1 MILAKSFATQS
12 LRHQATATAAK
23 KLASVQLFSTV
34 RETLPH
40 HPSDKAAIAEVA
52 ATTEKWLKTVTG
64 QKPTSPAETA
74 ALYANDGVL
83 WATVS
88 TELRVNPKEI
98 RDYFD
103 VFARLPNLTVTDY
116 KPFIR
121 MYGDIAL
128 NDGYYTV
135 HFDSPDGKK
144 VTTKARYVFV
154 YKRNES
160 SGAWEIIDHHSSAM
174 PVAPAGLKTAT
185 TVAPPS

>member
-1 MILAKSFATQS
+1 MLLAKSLATQS
-12 LRHQATATAAK
+12 LRLQASITAK
-23 KLASVQLFSTV
+23 KAFPVHLLSTV
-34 RETLPH
+34 RETI
-40 HPSDKAAIAEVA
+40 PSRPSHKQVVAEVA
-52 ATTEKWLKTVTG
+52 ATTEKWLETVTG

-74 ALYANDGVL
+74 ALYAKDGVL

-103 VFARLPNLTVTDY
+103 VFARLPNLKVSDY
-116 KPFIR
+116 KPYIR
-121 MYGDIAL
+121 VYGDIAL

-135 HFDSPDGKK
+135 TFDSPEGKK
-144 VTTKARYVFV
+144 VTKARYVFV
-154 YKRNES
+154 YKRDEA

-174 PVAPAGLKTAT
+174 PVAPAGLKKAT